1 MEDFVSAIVGAAF
14 NDEESAVG
22 GAEEADC
29 FDDGSEEAREEWGAG
44 MEV

>member
-1 MEDFVSAIVGAAF
+1 MEDFISAIVRAAF
-14 NDEESAVG
+14 NEGESAVG
-22 GAEEADC
+22 GASEADC